1 MLQADCIFEQV
12 VKRDLTQKRSKKGD
26 GERVSHAVIW
36 EKSITGRK
44 KKKENSKCKDLEICS
59 VIATKK
65 RALVTDVY
73 VNKHVCTI
81 MRNAGFSF
89 RQARHEVPKGILKYK
104 QTNL

>member
-44 KKKENSKCKDLEICS
+44 KKKRTAS
-59 VIATKK
+59 VKTLRYAQLLQQRKEP
-65 RALVTDVY
+65 
-73 VNKHVCTI
+73 
-81 MRNAGFSF
+81 
-89 RQARHEVPKGILKYK
+89 Q
-104 QTNL
+104 

>member
-1 MLQADCIFEQV
+1 MLQADYIFEQV
-12 VKRDLTQKRSKKGD
+12 VKRDLTQKRSKKGN
-26 GERVSHAVIW
+26 GERASHAVIW

-44 KKKENSKCKDLEICS
+44 KKDNSKCKDLEICS

-65 RALVTDVY
+65 RALVTDVCG
-73 VNKHVCTI
+73 NKHVYTI

-89 RQARHEVPKGILKYK
+89 RQVRHEVPKGILIYK

>member
-1 MLQADCIFEQV
+1 MVKEPVMQLSGRRALQAE
-12 VKRDLTQKRSKKGD
+12 
-26 GERVSHAVIW
+26 
-36 EKSITGRK
+36 K
-44 KKKENSKCKDLEICS
+44 KKKDNSKCKDLEICS

-65 RALVTDVY
+65 RALVTDVCG
-73 VNKHVCTI
+73 NKHVYTI

>member
-1 MLQADCIFEQV
+1 MNRWSREILLR
-12 VKRDLTQKRSKKGD
+12 RDQKRD

-36 EKSITGRK
+36 EKSISGRK
-44 KKKENSKCKDLEICS
+44 KKKNNSKCKDLEICS

-65 RALVTDVY
+65 RALVTDVC
-73 VNKHVCTI
+73 VNKHVYTI
-81 MRNAGFSF
+81 MRNVGFSF

>member
-1 MLQADCIFEQV
+1 MVKESVMQLSGRRALQAE
-12 VKRDLTQKRSKKGD
+12 
-26 GERVSHAVIW
+26 
-36 EKSITGRK
+36 K
-44 KKKENSKCKDLEICS
+44 KKDSSKCKDLEICS

-65 RALVTDVY
+65 RALVTDVC
-73 VNKHVCTI
+73 VNKHVYTT